1 MSRWIRGI
9 YNAAASFNLCNALR
23 APRMGRMGRD
33 TKHMHIIANERDQ
46 HVESVK
52 PCEPAQSCQHGSTCH
67 RNRNTAC
74 GAGNHCYA
82 NNCRHSKD
90 RSSTTDNILER
101 EYNKYIT
108 ATRNTKGQNTSSGL
122 RNSIEFRYSQRSSN
136 ATETDIEY
144 ITGIPAG
151 TTI

>member
-9 YNAAASFNLCNALR
+9 YNAAANFNMSRSLR
-23 APRMGRMGRD
+23 AAAGRTLDRND
-33 TKHMHIIANERDQ
+33 KQLHIIANERDQ

-52 PCEPAQSCQHGSTCH
+52 PCESAQSCQHGSTCH

-74 GAGNHCYA
+74 GAGNYCYTNA
-82 NNCRHSKD
+82 CRH
-90 RSSTTDNILER
+90 TTDNPIER
-101 EYNKYIT
+101 EYNEYIT